1 MPAQSR
7 TSRRSSSALAWY
19 PCIGR
24 SASKLSSTR
33 SGVVN
38 SLFLAAGITCLAL
51 AAPVPPQAL
60 LDRQIRILRLRYR
73 RPKYV
78 QATDVLRLAG
88 DLAELLVHLLRI
100 APRQLRHGANTEE
113 FEIAPHRRAN
123 RNQVAQLLLFAG
135 HKTSLTNFE
144 ASYSVSLV

>member
-24 SASKLSSTR
+24 SASRLRSTR
-33 SGVVN
+33 SGVV
-38 SLFLAAGITCLAL
+38 SSRFLAAGIACLAL
-51 AAPVPPQAL
+51 AAPLPPQAL

-78 QATDVLRLAG
+78 QATDVLRPAG

-113 FEIAPHRRAN
+113 FEIAQHRRAN
-123 RNQVAQLLLFAG
+123 RNQVAQLPFFAG
-135 HKTSLTNFE
+135 HKNLLDEFRNF
-144 ASYSVSLV
+144 L